1 MPRPRPVQPGRL
13 LELGTFDAPN
23 LRTRRVRAYVPP
35 ALPFDIPRPV
45 LVLFDGQNVFGDEGS
60 YSGGWHAH
68 AAIDRLVASRVAVAP
83 VLVAVDH
90 GAEERIDELGPWFDG
105 KQGGRLDV
113 LLDLIVGQVLPVARV
128 RFPIVS
134 GPEGVIVGG
143 SSMGGLAALYAHF
156 RRPEVFGGA
165 LCMSP
170 SFWFARRA
178 ILRFVAEEPTPFHSR
193 VYVDAGLG
201 EGQGRVAPLCE
212 ELVAHLRARGWAD
225 AGPLAVCLRIDPK
238 GTHSE
243 RHWRRRLPK
252 ALRFLFTDPPTARRV
267 LAAPPSRRPIT
278 IPPPA
283 FEGVPRSAR
292 R

>member
-1 MPRPRPVQPGRL
+1 
-13 LELGTFDAPN
+13 
-23 LRTRRVRAYVPP
+23 VRAYVPP